1 MLDGLNKSIDVQ
13 LDVFEKIISNNK
25 KLMKILDVLEKY
37 ALENPNFKNWYVG
50 AGGVNQ
56 TVFNYYHG
64 YEGDYGI
71 KDYDIVYFDDD
82 TSYEAE
88 DVIIKDLEKRLKDLD
103 VVSDIKNQARVH
115 IWYNPK
121 YGTNREP
128 YTSCED
134 AVSSWGSTVTCIGI
148 RKENGQLIVYC
159 PYGLND
165 LFSLTIRPVKR
176 YFDKESYVER
186 CKRWKAKW
194 EKLNIVEW

>member
-176 YFDKESYVER
+176 YFDKESYEAR
-186 CKRWKAKW
+186 SKRWKAKW
-194 EKLNIVEW
+194 DKLNIVEW

>member
-25 KLMKILDVLEKY
+25 KLMKILDVLEGY

-71 KDYDIVYFDDD
+71 KDYDIVYFDED

-88 DVIIKDLEKRLKDLD
+88 DVIIKDLEKRLKDMD
-103 VVSDIKNQARVH
+103 IVSDIKNQARVH

-176 YFDKESYVER
+176 YFDKESYEAR

-194 EKLNIVEW
+194 DKLNIIEW

>member
-1 MLDGLNKSIDVQ
+1 MDYTKRDKQRRRNI
-13 LDVFEKIISNNK
+13 
-25 KLMKILDVLEKY
+25 Y
-37 ALENPNFKNWYVG
+37 AGTKEC
-50 AGGVNQ
+50 
-56 TVFNYYHG
+56 
-64 YEGDYGI
+64 
-71 KDYDIVYFDDD
+71 
-82 TSYEAE
+82 
-88 DVIIKDLEKRLKDLD
+88 EKRLKDID
-103 VVSDIKNQARVH
+103 IVSDIKNQARVH

-176 YFDKESYVER
+176 YFDKESYEAR
-186 CKRWKAKW
+186 SKRWKAKW
-194 EKLNIVEW
+194 DKLNIVEW

>member
-1 MLDGLNKSIDVQ
+1 MKKLIEKNKPLNEQIKI
-13 LDVFEKIISNNK
+13 LEKILLQNE
-25 KLMKILDVLEKY
+25 KLKEVLIRLEKTSIKKY
-37 ALENPNFKNWYVG
+37 PYYVG
-50 AGGVNQ
+50 AGAINQ

-64 YEGDYGI
+64 YESDYGI
-71 KDYDIVYFDDD
+71 KDYDIVYFDED

-88 DVIIKDLEKRLKDLD
+88 DVIIKDLEERLKNID

-148 RKENGQLIVYC
+148 RKEQGKLVVYC
-159 PYGLND
+159 PYGLDD

-176 YFDKESYVER
+176 YFDKESYEAR

-194 EKLNIVEW
+194 DKLNIIEW